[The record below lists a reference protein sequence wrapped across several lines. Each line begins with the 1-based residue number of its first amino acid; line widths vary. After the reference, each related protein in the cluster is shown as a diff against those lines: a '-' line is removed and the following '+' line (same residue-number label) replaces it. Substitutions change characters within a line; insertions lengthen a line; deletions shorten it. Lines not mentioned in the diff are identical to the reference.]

1 MLPALAGMA
10 VKALLPSGKKINK
23 DKLLNKKESSA
34 IQKVDGDKGIVKT
47 PTVKKKSIST
57 NLFLPPAEIKALPPA
72 GEVKKDVK
80 SGRLDDIFD
89 RVGET
94 LQGIID
100 TLKNRNQTQKEEE
113 TTKKQEAK
121 VDEKKEREEK
131 LEKES
136 RKKPFKKPNIKL
148 PQDRFNIMRFFGNV
162 LLGALVLAIFNNL
175 EQIIETLKN
184 VFQTIKDF
192 LTKLGE
198 FFGPLWNG
206 FKWIVGEG
214 TKLVGQLLGIPKE
227 DLDDKDI
234 LKNLN
239 EIKDKIP
246 GLKQL
251 FEGINSTIES
261 LRSGRGLTPSD
272 QPDGGGDGGGG
283 DGYVPPAGGSKSG
296 AYDIASRIGSNKQQW
311 DTYRNTIAQIESG
324 GRYDVAGGSGK
335 YYDGRYQMGGPAKTD
350 AARILGIPD
359 PGHSNDP
366 NDPRRVAFRRN
377 PELQERMFA
386 AYTLANH
393 GYLSSDR
400 NYQAKQTVEQKLQV
414 LGYAHNQGAGG
425 ASKWMRTGKVGKDG
439 FGTSGTKYSNA
450 LREAFKKSPSYKQ
463 QQADTTAQQAATQ
476 NQSSTTSQVTQQT
489 TTNLN
494 QTQISSS
501 QTTTNLNQ
509 TQISSSQTTNNLNQT
524 SITQAQV
531 SPMQAPPAVSAS
543 VPQIMQQAEYEI
555 PGGTSSSTI
564 LPIPIGGGSA
574 PMMSGGGTT
583 VIPIGMS
590 KQALLNSYYQ
600 SQLIG
605 FLYKQG

>member
-162 LLGALVLAIFNNL
+162 LLGALVLAIFNNI

>member
-1 MLPALAGMA
+1 MLPALAGMS

-34 IQKVDGDKGIVKT
+34 IQKVDDEKGNKPVI
-47 PTVKKKSIST
+47 KKKSIST

-162 LLGALVLAIFNNL
+162 LLGALVLAIFNNI

-206 FKWIVGEG
+206 LKWITGKG
-214 TKLVGQLLGIPKE
+214 TELVGKLLGIPPE
-227 DLDDKDI
+227 NLSDKDI

-246 GLKQL
+246 GLKKL

-272 QPDGGGDGGGG
+272 QPDGGGGGG
-283 DGYVPPAGGSKSG
+283 DGYVPPAGGSKAG
-296 AYDIASRIGSNKQQW
+296 AYDIASRIGANKQQW

-366 NDPRRVAFRRN
+366 NDPKRVAFRRN